1 MAASADTARLTR
13 WRGAVLGL
21 CLALACHP
29 VSAQTRI
36 SLAQLGF
43 RSGPDYAAT
52 YAGQK
57 VTVRGVVSAPACH
70 FAEYSTLAIEDS
82 HNGGVLKLPQPD
94 ASLDRYHPG
103 EEIEAQGTVVMQ
115 YGMTMLAP
123 EKVTLLGRTAAPQP
137 KELTTL
143 ELQSRV
149 HLGELVRTQG
159 TVQET
164 PGYNCLLYTSDA
176 ADDLLCVDLGGRRI
190 I

>member
-1 MAASADTARLTR
+1 MAASADAIRLTR
-13 WRGAVLGL
+13 CRGVVLGV
-21 CLALACHP
+21 CLVLARHP

-57 VTVRGVVSAPACH
+57 VTVRGVVSVPACH
-70 FAEYSTLAIEDS
+70 FAGYSTLAIQDS
-82 HNGGVLKLPQPD
+82 QNGGVLKFPLPD
-94 ASLDRYHPG
+94 ASLDRYRPG
-103 EEIEAQGTVVMQ
+103 EEIEAQGTVVLQ
-115 YGMTMLAP
+115 YGMTMLVP

-149 HLGELVRTQG
+149 HSVS
-159 TVQET
+159 
-164 PGYNCLLYTSDA
+164 YTHLRA
-176 ADDLLCVDLGGRRI
+176 
-190 I
+190 